1 MAASISPITEDGRKR
16 VQDLLTRAAGDIEFR
31 ELLMENPSE
40 ALAGTDLTDAE
51 KTAISG
57 LRHVA
62 LEEWGVDV
70 RAFHSFILDN
80 GNGFTMPEHP
90 TI

>member
-1 MAASISPITEDGRKR
+1 MTSGIVPITDDGKLR
-16 VQDLLTRAAGDIEFR
+16 VEELLTRAAGDIEFR
-31 ELLMENPSE
+31 ELLMNDPAA
-40 ALAGTDLTDAE
+40 ALEGTDLTPSE
-51 KTAISG
+51 REAIAG

-80 GNGFTMPEHP
+80 GNGFVMPEKDL
-90 TI
+90 